1 MSEKRI
7 EKMEMN
13 LRYISADVKE
23 KGREIL
29 QGYDISPPQFVA
41 LQWVSDQTEI
51 TIGMIAEKMHLAHS
65 TTSDMIDRLEKLGF
79 VERKKDEKD
88 RRVVRVY
95 IMRNG
100 ERVIQ
105 EVIEKRRTY
114 LEELLEGLAE
124 EEKKQFG
131 VLLGHIYERMMER
144 TN

>member
-1 MSEKRI
+1 MADEWI
-7 EKMEMN
+7 EKMEID
-13 LRYISADVKE
+13 LRYVSAGVKD

-29 QGYDISPPQFVA
+29 EDYDISPPQFVA
-41 LQWVSDQTEI
+41 LQWVSDQREI
-51 TIGMIAEKMHLAHS
+51 TIGRIAKHMHLAHS
-65 TTSDMIDRLEKLGF
+65 TTTDMIDRLEALGF

-95 IMRNG
+95 IKRSG

-114 LEELLEGLAE
+114 LEELLEGLSN
-124 EEKKQFG
+124 EEKQQFG
-131 VLLGHIYERMMER
+131 VLLGHMHEKMMQL

>member
-1 MSEKRI
+1 
-7 EKMEMN
+7 MEMN